1 MGLGSGIRIKP
12 IPDPGSRGQKGTGS
26 RIRIRNI
33 GRLLFFTT
41 AVHSLTVDK
50 LIYSLFS
57 ALILSTAG
65 MDSRTLQQLADQ
77 AQHEVDM
84 ASRMVR
90 EAELQARL
98 ARAELAA
105 KNKTL
110 RLLQREAE
118 DARTVRNILIPRVC
132 MSMYIYEW
140 NFCQ

>member
-1 MGLGSGIRIKP
+1 
-12 IPDPGSRGQKGTGS
+12 
-26 RIRIRNI
+26 
-33 GRLLFFTT
+33 
-41 AVHSLTVDK
+41 
-50 LIYSLFS
+50 
-57 ALILSTAG
+57 

-132 MSMYIYEW
+132 MSMYMSGISV
-140 NFCQ
+140 NNS